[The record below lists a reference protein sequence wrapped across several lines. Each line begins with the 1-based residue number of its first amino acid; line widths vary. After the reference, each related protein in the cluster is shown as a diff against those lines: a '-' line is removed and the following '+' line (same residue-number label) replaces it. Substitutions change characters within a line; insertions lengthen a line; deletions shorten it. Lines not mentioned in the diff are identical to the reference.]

1 MGLKTPYSSSFTLPD
16 GRVVTL
22 ETGKLGS
29 QADGSALIR
38 CGNTMLFASVVSNKD
53 PREGAD
59 FFPLS
64 VDYQERFAAAGKIP
78 GNFFRRE
85 TKLSDYEVLISR

>member
-1 MGLKTPYSSSFTLPD
+1 MGLKTPYSSSFSLPD

-59 FFPLS
+59 FFPYRLIIRS
-64 VDYQERFAAAGKIP
+64 VLLLRVKFL
-78 GNFFRRE
+78 E
-85 TKLSDYEVLISR
+85 TSSGGRQSYPIMKY